1 MGVSIVLASP
11 RLLVRG
17 QVRRGRGVLLSS
29 VSLLALLSIIYNTLD
44 TGHLHAGHS
53 ATGHYLTS
61 ANHNSAPRQGS
72 LHCLL
77 LTNSHARPGH
87 YGALR
92 PPRLAGGPR
101 HGQLR
106 GRRALRHP
114 RTRAQCECSLCCR
127 ATCHL
132 SRVTPPQAGR
142 VEPCTRAMFG
152 NKSAVALLA
161 CEAQFAL
168 QRNWYP
174 DPIQV
179 AAAWLP

>member
-1 MGVSIVLASP
+1 MWVCLLCWPRHDCWSGARSGEAAVSCSA
-11 RLLVRG
+11 RCH
-17 QVRRGRGVLLSS
+17 
-29 VSLLALLSIIYNTLD
+29 SLLCFPLSTTHWTQDTACWTLRHGPLSHLCKPQLCPL
-44 TGHLHAGHS
+44 TG
-53 ATGHYLTS
+53 LT
-61 ANHNSAPRQGS
+61 
-72 LHCLL
+72 HCLL

-87 YGALR
+87 HGKLR

-114 RTRAQCECSLCCR
+114 CARAQCECSLCCR
-127 ATCHL
+127 ATCHV
-132 SRVTPPQAGR
+132 SRVTPLQAGR

>member
-1 MGVSIVLASP
+1 MPAPDTMARCGPLAW
-11 RLLVRG
+11 LAALATV
-17 QVRRGRGVLLSS
+17 SS
-29 VSLLALLSIIYNTLD
+29 VAAVLSVTLAPGDSV
-44 TGHLHAGHS
+44 S
-53 ATGHYLTS
+53 V
-61 ANHNSAPRQGS
+61 
-72 LHCLL
+72 HCV
-77 LTNSHARPGH
+77 A
-87 YGALR
+87 A
-92 PPRLAGGPR
+92 
-101 HGQLR
+101 
-106 GRRALRHP
+106 
-114 RTRAQCECSLCCR
+114 
-127 ATCHL
+127 

>member
-1 MGVSIVLASP
+1 MFTVVP
-11 RLLVRG
+11 
-17 QVRRGRGVLLSS
+17 
-29 VSLLALLSIIYNTLD
+29 
-44 TGHLHAGHS
+44 
-53 ATGHYLTS
+53 
-61 ANHNSAPRQGS
+61 
-72 LHCLL
+72 
-77 LTNSHARPGH
+77 
-87 YGALR
+87 
-92 PPRLAGGPR
+92 
-101 HGQLR
+101 
-106 GRRALRHP
+106 
-114 RTRAQCECSLCCR
+114 
-127 ATCHL
+127 CHV